1 MSNKTFLHVLLVITF
16 IFAGISCMSNFMMSL
31 LQPSL
36 QQYYVA
42 HPEVLPEQFRTAMQ
56 TYFDVP
62 RGYFLASGLLYL
74 LEVIGGVLMWNL
86 RPSGFHCYT
95 MSRLLLILVPLLF
108 LGKGFL
114 GLGDIMMAALFIFV
128 YWMLLK
134 QLGAFGSKE
143 EAVQSQ
149 EQSQEQNSDQE

>member
-1 MSNKTFLHVLLVITF
+1 MSNKTFLHVMLVITF
-16 IFAGISCMSNFMMSL
+16 IFAGLSCVSNLMMSL
-31 LQPSL
+31 VQPSL
-36 QQYYVA
+36 QQYYLA

-56 TYFDVP
+56 TYFDIP
-62 RGYFLASGLLYL
+62 RGYFFASGLLYL
-74 LEVIGGVLMWNL
+74 LELVGGVLMWNL

-114 GLGDIMMAALFIFV
+114 GIGDIMMAALFVFV

-134 QLGAFGSKE
+134 QLGAFGNKDE
-143 EAVQSQ
+143 DDQVQEPQ
-149 EQSQEQNSDQE
+149 RNDDQE